1 MSDFFKSEIVR
12 DELREINDLQ
22 EDLYVNVMK
31 FGQMDKEQQLEH
43 VDKLSRLF
51 HVSLFIL
58 VVKQCECEL
67 LL

>member
-31 FGQMDKEQQLEH
+31 FGQMDKETTT
-43 VDKLSRLF
+43 RTRR
-51 HVSLFIL
+51 
-58 VVKQCECEL
+58 
-67 LL
+67 